1 MGKFDE
7 DNKINSG
14 YTKEGTLTSIAL
26 KDLNALVEQ
35 ITRKKVAV
43 VDCTVTRLE
52 CANCDL
58 DPEFELMIRFKVIV

>member
-14 YTKEGTLTSIAL
+14 YTKEGTLTNIAL

-35 ITRKKVAV
+35 ILRKKVAV

-52 CANCDL
+52 CSNCDL
-58 DPEFELMIRFKVIV
+58 SPEFELMIRFKIVQ